1 MPTILRSGPYRVY
14 FVSHDCREPAHVHV
28 DRDMLTAKFWL
39 QPLRLASAIGFAT
52 HELRDIERLVSDNR
66 ERCLEVWHEHCGRAS
81 D

>member
-14 FVSHDCREPAHVHV
+14 FVSHDCRKPSHVHI
-28 DRDMLTAKFWL
+28 DRDMSTAKFWL
-39 QPLRLASAIGFAT
+39 QPLRLASQTGFSGR
-52 HELRDIERLVSDNR
+52 ELRDIERLIADNR